1 MNTDNVNIADLSPE
15 ELKAIKDFEKD
26 FISRFDN
33 HVYVIAYQ
41 SHE

>member
-15 ELKAIKDFEKD
+15 ELIAIKEFEKE
-26 FISRFDN
+26 FISKFDN

-41 SHE
+41 SQK